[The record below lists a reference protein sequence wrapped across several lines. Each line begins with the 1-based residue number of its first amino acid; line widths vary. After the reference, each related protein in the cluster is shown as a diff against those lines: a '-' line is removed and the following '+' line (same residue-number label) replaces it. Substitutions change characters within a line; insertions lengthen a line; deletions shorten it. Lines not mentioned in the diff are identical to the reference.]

1 VKITFIP
8 SETTLKTNI
17 KMFKQQFLIVAIFI
31 GTIALCAT
39 EDNIDNPEDHDI
51 VTERRWRRYHHGYRH
66 HHRYHQE
73 RMLEL
78 DDLPDADDDDLQ
90 ELEERLEEWTPE
102 QRGWLKKL
110 GNHVWKNRKA
120 YMAAASMLG

>member
-1 VKITFIP
+1 
-8 SETTLKTNI
+8 
-17 KMFKQQFLIVAIFI
+17 MFKQQFLIVAIFI

-39 EDNIDNPEDHDI
+39 GYNIDTPEDHDI
-51 VTERRWRRYHHGYRH
+51 VTERRWQRH
-66 HHRYHQE
+66 HHRNRE

-102 QRGWLKKL
+102 QRG
-110 GNHVWKNRKA
+110 
-120 YMAAASMLG
+120 